1 MPRKAES
8 SSGPTKKSKR
18 AGKLSLHPMEFE
30 DALAVMLNTPP
41 PLKPAKAAAK
51 NTAKKASKR

>member
-1 MPRKAES
+1 MRPKKQGQKA
-8 SSGPTKKSKR
+8 GAQTKAKQER

-41 PLKPAKAAAK
+41 PPKPAK
-51 NTAKKASKR
+51 KKAAPKKKR